1 MLKQILIELQIWII
15 VLLAVLTWLLVFI
28 ISNYLLGLDPNN
40 REMIIIRIISIFI
53 IIVILYYNSLEYTII
68 SCFVIPLSLT
78 KITFL
83 NDILNDQEINRLDII
98 CIRKADFIWFNFSD
112 FKDIMNLL
120 SLFED
125 NKAYIVTFDLII
137 DQSGYES
144 GDPSLLLGL
153 PILVNKNSNPWL
165 ISRYLT
171 EQVVKAINSYN
182 LESNTELAILVKHKE
197 IRIFWK

>member
-1 MLKQILIELQIWII
+1 M
-15 VLLAVLTWLLVFI
+15 
-28 ISNYLLGLDPNN
+28 
-40 REMIIIRIISIFI
+40 
-53 IIVILYYNSLEYTII
+53 
-68 SCFVIPLSLT
+68 
-78 KITFL
+78 
-83 NDILNDQEINRLDII
+83 
-98 CIRKADFIWFNFSD
+98 
-112 FKDIMNLL
+112 L

-125 NKAYIVTFDLII
+125 NKAYILTFDLII

-144 GDPSLLLGL
+144 GDPSLILGL

-197 IRIFWK
+197 IRIFWE